1 MAIELGTIV
10 EIVTAIP
17 NILNSIAT
25 LSSALKIGFGGSK
38 SLWGQMRREI
48 DELRGKLR
56 KFGTLGHFIR
66 DYVMLFGISTDN
78 NNRVDHI
85 IKSMIPYA
93 KNSRMHACMHA
104 TILSGEG
111 PFCQKISE
119 KCYISNNEG
128 TTFNP
133 PSF

>member
-48 DELRGKLR
+48 DELRGKIEKVWYSR
-56 KFGTLGHFIR
+56 TLYKRLCYAVWHF
-66 DYVMLFGISTDN
+66 Y
-78 NNRVDHI
+78 
-85 IKSMIPYA
+85 
-93 KNSRMHACMHA
+93 
-104 TILSGEG
+104 
-111 PFCQKISE
+111 
-119 KCYISNNEG
+119 
-128 TTFNP
+128 
-133 PSF
+133 